1 MSICYLLSGKNCDTI
16 LAVTVGG
23 LNMYTFDELKSFCK
37 ADGSELKP
45 VRLALL
51 GDCATQHL
59 AKALRGTGYV
69 HGYNIAM
76 FDADYNQI
84 SAQVLDASSEL
95 YAHSPD
101 FTLIFMCAEKLYDS
115 WCDTPEEQRAQ
126 FAETT
131 LGLIVSYWNA
141 MQSHTKSRIIQY
153 NFIEHEDNIFGSF
166 GARTKA
172 SFRYQLKK
180 LNLLL
185 GDAAAEHGVYI
196 ADIDAIAHDR
206 GRSNVIDD
214 KLYYIAKMPFSTDF
228 LPYAAECVFK
238 IFDAVSGRFKKC
250 CVLDLDNTLWGG
262 VIGDD
267 GLDGIEIGE
276 LGRGHA
282 FTDLQ
287 KWLKELKKRGILLA
301 VCSKNNEDA
310 AKEPFLK
317 HPEMVL
323 RLEDFSIFVANWQ
336 DKASNIRTIQ
346 QVLNIGMDSLVFIDD
361 NPFER
366 NTVRSLIPDITVP
379 ELPEDPAEY
388 LEFLKQQNLFET
400 ASYSVEDAGRTDQYR
415 AEAGRVMSQAS
426 FGSFDEYLQSLDM
439 VAEAKPFDE
448 FHFPRIAQLTQRSNQ
463 FNLRTVRYSEDEIAA
478 IAASDS
484 HITLYF
490 TLKDKFGDNGLIS
503 VVILD
508 KCAESTLFVSE
519 WLMSCRVLKRGMEE
533 FIINTIVETARKNGY
548 KTVIGEY
555 IKTAKNAMVAD
566 IYERLG
572 FTPDNGRF
580 VCNTDNFIPLKTFI
594 KSDEE

>member
-1 MSICYLLSGKNCDTI
+1 
-16 LAVTVGG
+16 
-23 LNMYTFDELKSFCK
+23 MYTFDQLKAFCK
-37 ADGSELKP
+37 QDASALKT
-45 VRLALL
+45 LKLSLL
-51 GDCATQHL
+51 GDCSTQHL
-59 AKALRGTGYV
+59 AKALKGTGYA
-69 HGYNIAM
+69 HGYNLDI

-84 SAQVLDASSEL
+84 SAQILDPTSEL
-95 YAHSPD
+95 YRHAPD
-101 FTLIFMCAEKLYDS
+101 FVLLFMCTEKLYDA
-115 WCDTPEEQRAQ
+115 WCDTPDESRES
-126 FAETT
+126 FADGVISQIT
-131 LGLIVSYWNA
+131 SYWQA
-141 MQSHTKSRIIQY
+141 IQSHVKTRIIQY
-153 NFIEHEDNIFGSF
+153 DFVEHDDAVFGSF
-166 GARTKA
+166 GMRNMH

-180 LNLLL
+180 INLLL

-196 ADIDAIAHDR
+196 ADIDAAAHNA
-206 GRSNVIDD
+206 GRTSVIDD

-238 IFDAVSGRFKKC
+238 VIDAVSGKFKKC
-250 CVLDLDNTLWGG
+250 AVLDLDNTLWGG

-276 LGRGHA
+276 LGRGHV

-323 RLEDFSIFVANWQ
+323 KLEDFSIFVANWQ
-336 DKASNIRTIQ
+336 DKASNIITIQ

-379 ELPEDPAEY
+379 ELPDDPAEY
-388 LEFLKQQNLFET
+388 LDFLKQLDLFET
-400 ASYSVEDAGRTDQYR
+400 ASYSAEDAGRTDQYR
-415 AEAGRVMSQAS
+415 AEAGRVMLQAS
-426 FGSFDEYLQSLDM
+426 FGSFDDYLKSLEM
-439 VAEAKPFDE
+439 VAEAKPFDK

-463 FNLRTVRYSEDEIAA
+463 FNLRTVRYSEEEVAA
-478 IAASDS
+478 IAADER

-508 KCAESTLFVSE
+508 KMPDNALFISE

-533 FIINTIVETARKNGY
+533 FIINTVIETAAKNGFT
-548 KTVIGEY
+548 TVIGEY
-555 IKTAKNAMVAD
+555 IKTAKNSMVAD
-566 IYERLG
+566 IYGHLG
-572 FTPDNGRF
+572 FTPDGDGRF
-580 VCNTDNFIPLKTFI
+580 VCDVDNFVPNKTFI
-594 KSDEE
+594 APCKEEPQ

>member
-1 MSICYLLSGKNCDTI
+1 
-16 LAVTVGG
+16 
-23 LNMYTFDELKSFCK
+23 MYTFDELKSFCK
-37 ADGSELKP
+37 ADASNLK
-45 VRLALL
+45 LIKFALL

-59 AKALRGTGYV
+59 AKALRGTGYA
-69 HGYNIAM
+69 HGYNTDM

-84 SAQVLDASSEL
+84 SAQVLDPSSEL
-95 YAHSPD
+95 YAHCPD
-101 FTLIFMCAEKLYDS
+101 FTLIFMCVEKLYDS
-115 WCDTPEEQRAQ
+115 WCQTPDEMRIS
-126 FAETT
+126 FADNTVS
-131 LGLIVSYWNA
+131 LIVSYWNA
-141 MQSHTKSRIIQY
+141 IKSNTKSRIIQY
-153 NFIEHEDNIFGSF
+153 NFIEHNDGVFGSF
-166 GARTKA
+166 GARTKV
-172 SFRYQLKK
+172 SFGYQLKR

-196 ADIDAIAHDR
+196 ADIDAVAHNA
-206 GRSNVIDD
+206 GRQNVIED
-214 KLYYIAKMPFSTDF
+214 KLYYIAKMPFSTAF

-238 IFDAVSGRFKKC
+238 TVDAISGRFKKC

-267 GLDGIEIGE
+267 GIDGIEIGE

-301 VCSKNNEDA
+301 VCSKNNEGT

-323 RLEDFSIFVANWQ
+323 KLEDFSIFVANWQ
-336 DKASNIRTIQ
+336 DKATNIKTIQ

-388 LEFLKQQNLFET
+388 LEFLKQLDLFET
-400 ASYSVEDAGRTDQYR
+400 ASYSAEDAGRTDQYR
-415 AEAGRVMSQAS
+415 AEAGRAMSQAS

-439 VAEAKPFDE
+439 KAEAKPFDA

-463 FNLRTVRYSEDEIAA
+463 FNLRTVRYSEEEIAA
-478 IAASDS
+478 IAADDS
-484 HITLYF
+484 RITLYF

-508 KCAESTLFVSE
+508 KMPDKTLFISE

-533 FIINTIVETARKNGY
+533 FIINTVVETAAQNGY
-548 KTVIGEY
+548 NAVTGEY
-555 IKTAKNAMVAD
+555 IKTAKNSMVAD
-566 IYERLG
+566 IYQRLG
-572 FTPDNGRF
+572 FVPVGDGKYTCDVGKF
-580 VCNTDNFIPLKTFI
+580 VPNKTFI
-594 KSDEE
+594 VADKE

>member
-1 MSICYLLSGKNCDTI
+1 
-16 LAVTVGG
+16 
-23 LNMYTFDELKSFCK
+23 MYTFGELKSFCK
-37 ADGSELKP
+37 ADASELRTL
-45 VRLALL
+45 RLALL

-59 AKALRGTGYV
+59 AKALKGTGYV
-69 HGYNIAM
+69 HGYNVDI

-84 SAQVLDASSEL
+84 SAQVLDPSSEL

-101 FTLIFMCAEKLYDS
+101 TVVIFMCTEKLYDA
-115 WCDTPEEQRAQ
+115 WCDTAEDMRAS
-126 FAETT
+126 FAQDTVMR
-131 LGLIVSYWNA
+131 IVSYW
-141 MQSHTKSRIIQY
+141 QSVKSHSKARIIQF
-153 NFIEHEDNIFGSF
+153 NFIEHSDAVFGSF
-166 GARTKA
+166 GTRNDR

-185 GDAAAEHGVYI
+185 GDAAFENGTYI
-196 ADIDAIAHDR
+196 ADIDAIAHDM
-206 GRSNVIDD
+206 GRAAVIDD
-214 KLYYIAKMPFSTDF
+214 KLYYIAKMPLSTDF
-228 LPYAAECVFK
+228 LPYVAECTFK
-238 IFDAVSGRFKKC
+238 TIDAVNGRFKKC

-267 GLDGIEIGE
+267 GIDGIEIGE

-336 DKASNIRTIQ
+336 DKASNIRMIQ

-366 NTVRSLIPDITVP
+366 NTVRSLIQGITVP

-388 LEFLKQQNLFET
+388 LEFLKQQDLFET
-400 ASYSVEDAGRTDQYR
+400 ASYSAEDAGRTDQYR

-439 VAEAKPFDE
+439 VAEAKPFDS

-463 FNLRTVRYSEDEIAA
+463 FNLRTVRYSEEDIASIAA
-478 IAASDS
+478 DDG

-508 KCAESTLFVSE
+508 KCQGGTLFISE

-533 FIINTIVETARKNGY
+533 YIINKVIETAAANGY
-548 KTVIGEY
+548 DTVVGEY
-555 IKTAKNAMVAD
+555 IKTQKNSMVAD
-566 IYERLG
+566 IYSRLG
-572 FTPDNGRF
+572 FNSEGDGRF
-580 VCNTDNFIPLKTFI
+580 VCKVSDFTPNKTFI
-594 KSDEE
+594 RSDME